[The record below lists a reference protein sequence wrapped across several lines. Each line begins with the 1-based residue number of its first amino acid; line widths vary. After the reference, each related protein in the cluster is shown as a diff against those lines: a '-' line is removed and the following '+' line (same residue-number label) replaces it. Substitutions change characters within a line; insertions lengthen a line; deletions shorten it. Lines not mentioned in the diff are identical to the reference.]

1 MKWIFCFFSVL
12 FLGCL
17 EDKLNEYEV
26 QEECFVS
33 EYLSEIKYL
42 QSVFYEEDLS
52 APRFFLFGMGRNDKF
67 IYKNGYLYDLNGA
80 ILYSW
85 NIQNEEI
92 RPSEYEVCLYLEGGK
107 DSLLLKE
114 DQLGI
119 WMIQDSVKSRIGGD
133 SADQEIINL
142 PDFKGFRYPE
152 VLKVLLHEVLFNVKN
167 GMPYPNVLVY
177 HTPWYRDAFI
187 IAMCLRA
194 TNNEKLILPWIKSLE
209 NVYDCNVKEKEADN
223 LGQLL
228 YLISLCPKD
237 ERNNDLI
244 QKVLHEASGISVKDT
259 IEIPDQYIQG
269 YTDGAILPVYQTLL
283 LKFGMANLA
292 IKDEYHISLSAD
304 YYTDLL
310 WMYKK
315 KDVSFFKYVIKSIY
329 KRSIKRDFSY
339 PYLDWAKAHYHHSVF
354 APVSA
359 QAYPL
364 SWEYGGNNA
373 DLEKML
379 VIDKDAVSKN
389 VLYPHAWHAAE
400 MFLYL
405 LEFKDIE

>member
-133 SADQEIINL
+133 SADQECHIQM
-142 PDFKGFRYPE
+142 Y
-152 VLKVLLHEVLFNVKN
+152 
-167 GMPYPNVLVY
+167 
-177 HTPWYRDAFI
+177 WFI
-187 IAMCLRA
+187 IL
-194 TNNEKLILPWIKSLE
+194 
-209 NVYDCNVKEKEADN
+209 
-223 LGQLL
+223 LG
-228 YLISLCPKD
+228 
-237 ERNNDLI
+237 
-244 QKVLHEASGISVKDT
+244 
-259 IEIPDQYIQG
+259 IEM
-269 YTDGAILPVYQTLL
+269 LL
-283 LKFGMANLA
+283 L
-292 IKDEYHISLSAD
+292 
-304 YYTDLL
+304 
-310 WMYKK
+310 
-315 KDVSFFKYVIKSIY
+315 
-329 KRSIKRDFSY
+329 
-339 PYLDWAKAHYHHSVF
+339 
-354 APVSA
+354 
-359 QAYPL
+359 
-364 SWEYGGNNA
+364 
-373 DLEKML
+373 
-379 VIDKDAVSKN
+379 
-389 VLYPHAWHAAE
+389 
-400 MFLYL
+400 
-405 LEFKDIE
+405 